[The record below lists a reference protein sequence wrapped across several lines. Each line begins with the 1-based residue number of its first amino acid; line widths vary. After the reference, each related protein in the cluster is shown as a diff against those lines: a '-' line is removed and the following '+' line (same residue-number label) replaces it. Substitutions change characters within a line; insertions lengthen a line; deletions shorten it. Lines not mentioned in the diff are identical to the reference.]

1 MGSGEQIKSEL
12 LHYVDPAWSIM
23 KLPNRVRRREESLP
37 ELLENIERLARLVYV
52 EASVVVL
59 ETQERPIHRCSVRRR
74 IAPKAKSSPT
84 RMIRS
89 RN

>member
-1 MGSGEQIKSEL
+1 MGNNGEKTEET
-12 LHYVDPAWSIM
+12 
-23 KLPNRVRRREESLP
+23 RREESLP

-74 IAPKAKSSPT
+74 IAPMAKSSPT
-84 RMIRS
+84 QMIRS